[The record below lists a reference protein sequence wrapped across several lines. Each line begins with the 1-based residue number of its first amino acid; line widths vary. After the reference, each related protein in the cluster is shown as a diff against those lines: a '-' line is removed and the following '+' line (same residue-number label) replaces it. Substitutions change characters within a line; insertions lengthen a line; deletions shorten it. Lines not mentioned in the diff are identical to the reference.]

1 MFLIKSSARRFKDIS
16 LSFSPHPVTK
26 DLPVLLNE
34 RAVVR
39 SVRNLVELIPT
50 ERFFDSTLGT
60 DIRASLFENF
70 NATTVT
76 IIEDQV
82 RSTIRKYE
90 PRVDDIGVEVDG
102 LPDRNALE
110 IKVIFTI
117 NGLEIPRQEFTFIL
131 EPTR

>member
-1 MFLIKSSARRFKDIS
+1 MATQRTSRRFKDIS

-34 RAVVR
+34 RAGVR

>member
-1 MFLIKSSARRFKDIS
+1 MAIQRTSRAFKDIS

-34 RAVVR
+34 RAIVR
-39 SVRNLVELIPT
+39 SVRNLVETIPT

-60 DIRASLFENF
+60 DIRSSLFENF
-70 NATTVT
+70 TSTTVT

-82 RSTIRKYE
+82 RSTIRRYE

-102 LPDRNALE
+102 LPDRNALD

-117 NGLEIPRQEFTFIL
+117 KGLDIPRQEFNFIL
-131 EPTR
+131 ESTR

>member
-1 MFLIKSSARRFKDIS
+1 MAITRNSKAFKDIS
-16 LSFSPHPVTK
+16 LTFAPHPVTK

-34 RAVVR
+34 RAIVR
-39 SVRNLVELIPT
+39 SVRNLVETIPT

-70 NATTVT
+70 NSTTVT

-82 RSTIRKYE
+82 RSTIRRYE

-110 IKVIFTI
+110 VKVIFTI
-117 NGLEIPRQEFTFIL
+117 NGLETPPQDFTFIL

>member
-1 MFLIKSSARRFKDIS
+1 MATQRTSRRFKDIS

-102 LPDRNALE
+102 LPDRNALNV
-110 IKVIFTI
+110 KVIFTI
-117 NGLEIPRQEFTFIL
+117 NGLEIPPQEFTFIL

>member
-1 MFLIKSSARRFKDIS
+1 MAIKRTSRAFKDIS

-102 LPDRNALE
+102 LPDRNALD

-117 NGLEIPRQEFTFIL
+117 KGLEIPRQEFTFIL

>member
-1 MFLIKSSARRFKDIS
+1 MATQRTSRRFKDIS

-34 RAVVR
+34 RAIVR
-39 SVRNLVELIPT
+39 SVRNLVETIPT
-50 ERFFDSTLGT
+50 ERFFDPDLGT

-76 IIEDQV
+76 IIEDQI
-82 RSTIRKYE
+82 RSTIRRYE
-90 PRVDDIGVEVDG
+90 PRVDDIGIEVDG
-102 LPDRNALE
+102 LPDRNALDV
-110 IKVIFTI
+110 KVIFTI
-117 NGLEIPRQEFTFIL
+117 NGLETPPQEFTFIL

>member
-1 MFLIKSSARRFKDIS
+1 MATQRTSRRFKDIS

-34 RAVVR
+34 RAVIR
-39 SVRNLVELIPT
+39 SVRNLVETIPT
-50 ERFFDSTLGT
+50 ERFFDSDLGT

-82 RSTIRKYE
+82 RSTVRTYE

-102 LPDRNALE
+102 LPDRNALNV
-110 IKVIFTI
+110 KVIFTI
-117 NGLEIPRQEFTFIL
+117 NGLEIPPQEFTFIL

>member
-1 MFLIKSSARRFKDIS
+1 MATQRTSRAFKDIS

-39 SVRNLVELIPT
+39 SVRNLVETIPT
-50 ERFFDSTLGT
+50 ERFFDSSLGT
-60 DIRASLFENF
+60 DVRASLFENF
-70 NATTVT
+70 TATTVT
-76 IIEDQV
+76 IIEDQI
-82 RSTIRKYE
+82 RSTVRTYE

-102 LPDRNALE
+102 LPDRNALDV
-110 IKVIFTI
+110 KVIFTI
-117 NGLEIPRQEFTFIL
+117 NGLETPPQEFTFIL

>member
-1 MFLIKSSARRFKDIS
+1 MATQRTSRRFKDIS

-70 NATTVT
+70 NAPTVT

>member
-1 MFLIKSSARRFKDIS
+1 MAIQRTSRGFKDIS

-34 RAVVR
+34 RAIVR
-39 SVRNLVELIPT
+39 SVRNLVETIPT

-60 DIRASLFENF
+60 DIRSSLFENF
-70 NATTVT
+70 TATTVT

-82 RSTIRKYE
+82 RSTIRRYE

-110 IKVIFTI
+110 VKVIFTI
-117 NGLEIPRQEFTFIL
+117 NGLETPPQDFTFIL

>member
-1 MFLIKSSARRFKDIS
+1 MAKQRTSRAFKDIS

>member
-1 MFLIKSSARRFKDIS
+1 MATQRTSRAFKDIS

-34 RAVVR
+34 RAIVR
-39 SVRNLVELIPT
+39 SVRNLVETIPT
-50 ERFFDSTLGT
+50 ERFFDPDLGT

-76 IIEDQV
+76 IIEDQI
-82 RSTIRKYE
+82 RSTIRRYE
-90 PRVDDIGVEVDG
+90 PRVDDIGIEVDG
-102 LPDRNALE
+102 LPDRNALD

-117 NGLEIPRQEFTFIL
+117 NGLEIPPQDFTFIL

>member
-1 MFLIKSSARRFKDIS
+1 MAIQRTSRGFKDIS

-34 RAVVR
+34 RAIVR
-39 SVRNLVELIPT
+39 SVRNLVETIPT
-50 ERFFDSTLGT
+50 ERFFDPDLGT

-76 IIEDQV
+76 IIEDQI
-82 RSTIRKYE
+82 RSTIRRYE
-90 PRVDDIGVEVDG
+90 PRVDDIGIEVDG
-102 LPDRNALE
+102 LPDRNALN

-117 NGLEIPRQEFTFIL
+117 TGLEIPPQDFTFIL

>member
-1 MFLIKSSARRFKDIS
+1 MATQRTSRRFKDIS

-39 SVRNLVELIPT
+39 SLRNLVELIPT

>member
-1 MFLIKSSARRFKDIS
+1 MAIQRTSRRFKDIS

-34 RAVVR
+34 RAIVR
-39 SVRNLVELIPT
+39 SVRNLVETIPT
-50 ERFFDSTLGT
+50 ERFFDPDLGT

-70 NATTVT
+70 TATTVT
-76 IIEDQV
+76 IIEDQI
-82 RSTIRKYE
+82 RSTIRRYE
-90 PRVDDIGVEVDG
+90 PRVDDIGIEVDG
-102 LPDRNALE
+102 LPDRNALN

-117 NGLEIPRQEFTFIL
+117 NGLEVPPQDFTFIL

>member
-1 MFLIKSSARRFKDIS
+1 M
-16 LSFSPHPVTK
+16 SFSPHPVTR

-34 RAVVR
+34 RAIVR
-39 SVRNLVELIPT
+39 SVRNLVETIPT
-50 ERFFDSTLGT
+50 ERFFDSDLGT
-60 DIRASLFENF
+60 DVRASLFENF

-82 RSTIRKYE
+82 RSTIRRYE

-102 LPDRNALE
+102 LPDRNALD

-117 NGLEIPRQEFTFIL
+117 KGLDIPRQEFNFIL
-131 EPTR
+131 ESTR

>member
-1 MFLIKSSARRFKDIS
+1 MAIKRTSRAFKDIS

-34 RAVVR
+34 RAVIR
-39 SVRNLVELIPT
+39 SVRNLVETIPT
-50 ERFFDSTLGT
+50 ERFFDSDLGT

-82 RSTIRKYE
+82 RSTVRTYE

-102 LPDRNALE
+102 LPDRNALNV
-110 IKVIFTI
+110 KVIFTI
-117 NGLEIPRQEFTFIL
+117 NGLEIPPQEFTFIL